1 LDVPYQCPVCRRIF
15 DINIACTN
23 CNYSSGL
30 DSVELIGGATM
41 DQWEK
46 KMAFE
51 EEQMQRITA
60 LMKEIDLEEKSKE

>member
-1 LDVPYQCPVCRRIF
+1 MPYQCPACRNFWEINTVCP
-15 DINIACTN
+15 N
-23 CNYSSGL
+23 CNYSYGL
-30 DSVELIGGATM
+30 HFEDELIGGAMM
-41 DQWEK
+41 DQWDK